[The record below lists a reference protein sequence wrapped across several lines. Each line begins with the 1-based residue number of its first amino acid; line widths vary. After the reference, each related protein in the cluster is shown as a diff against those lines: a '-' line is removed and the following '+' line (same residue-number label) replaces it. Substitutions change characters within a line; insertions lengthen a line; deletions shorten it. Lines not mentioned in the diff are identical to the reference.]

1 MAAGTSPI
9 FVATPK
15 RPQVRIS
22 TANTNRDG
30 TGTLGTVCTAGSNGD
45 FYRGVRIQAE
55 VAIPAGDV
63 VRLFSQVAGAG
74 NYELIR
80 EFIIPP
86 SSPVASGAAAPPTQE
101 LYSVEWFPPAG
112 IVLAGTDV
120 LKASTDQ
127 GKTYSVALEGGGS
140 Y

>member
-30 TGTLGTVCTAGSNGD
+30 TGTLGTVATAGADGA
-45 FYRGVRIQAE
+45 YYKGVRIQAE
-55 VAIPAGDV
+55 GTTTAGVIRLYVQSAGSGNNELVIEILVTATTPSTTVAAW
-63 VRLFSQVAGAG
+63 S
-74 NYELIR
+74 Y
-80 EFIIPP
+80 
-86 SSPVASGAAAPPTQE
+86 
-101 LYSVEWFPPAG
+101 EWFPPAG
-112 IVLAGTDV
+112 IVLAATDV
-120 LKASTDQ
+120 FKASTHN
-127 GKTYSVALEGGGS
+127 GETFSVALEGGGN